1 MQQLIDLK
9 VSELMH
15 GVAVLREYLAEDLKI
30 EEIVF
35 DSRKAHA
42 KSIFVAVKGHQSN
55 GHDYINQVL
64 KSGGRVIVV
73 EEWQHGI
80 PDSVTQIQVKQS
92 AKALAQI
99 AGNFYGNPS
108 NKINLIGVTG
118 TNGKTT
124 IVSLL
129 KQLFDG
135 LGYKTGML
143 STIKNMVGDE
153 EFHATHTTPNPVAL
167 NKLLFEM
174 VNAGCSYAF
183 MEVSSHAIDQE
194 RTAGLDFDVAIFTN
208 ISHDHLNYHGDMKNY
223 IATKKRL
230 FDDLKESAI
239 AIVNSDDKRG
249 TVMVQNTKAKVK
261 TYALQTM
268 ADYKG
273 KIIEQDLIGTMLN
286 INGAEFHSRV
296 VGRFNAENM
305 LAVYACGDSFEIE
318 EMEILTQMS
327 KLKPAEG
334 RFEYVYADKR
344 GITALVDYAHT
355 PDALKKVLETIIET
369 KNKDSKV
376 ITVVGCGGD
385 RDKAKRPKMASI
397 GSSMSNQLI
406 LTSDNPRSEDPTTI
420 LKDMEAGLD
429 ESDLHKVLVIE
440 DRKQAI
446 KTACRLAQSGDI
458 ILVAGKGHEKYQ
470 EINGVKTP
478 FDDKEILN
486 EELKI

>member
-1 MQQLIDLK
+1 MKTLKDILYKAGLIQIVGEHNLAIEHISFNT
-9 VSELMH
+9 SEIKKNSLF
-15 GVAVLREYLAEDLKI
+15 VAIKGQNFDGHQFIDQCIESGAIAIICEVLPEKI
-30 EEIVF
+30 EKGVSYIKVKN
-35 DSRKAHA
+35 SR
-42 KSIFVAVKGHQSN
+42 S
-55 GHDYINQVL
+55 
-64 KSGGRVIVV
+64 
-73 EEWQHGI
+73 
-80 PDSVTQIQVKQS
+80 
-92 AKALAQI
+92 ALAYI
-99 AGNFYGNPS
+99 SANFYDNPS
-108 NKINLIGVTG
+108 SKLKLVGITG

-174 VNAGCSYAF
+174 IKAGCSYAF